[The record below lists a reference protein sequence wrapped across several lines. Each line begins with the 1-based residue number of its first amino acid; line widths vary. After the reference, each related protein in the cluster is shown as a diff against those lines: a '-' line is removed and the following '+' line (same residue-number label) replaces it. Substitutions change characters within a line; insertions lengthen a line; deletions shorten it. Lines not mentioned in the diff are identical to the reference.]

1 MIKNKKIIIT
11 GGLGFIGSHLVERLS
26 EYNDVTIIDDAS
38 SGSEVYGLS
47 TISLRYFNVFGPRQN
62 PNSQYAAVIPKFI
75 TSILRG
81 EPPIV
86 YGDGEQ
92 SRDFTFVRH
101 VMDANILAISPLK
114 PVI

>member
-11 GGLGFIGSHLVERLS
+11 GGLGF
-26 EYNDVTIIDDAS
+26 
-38 SGSEVYGLS
+38 
-47 TISLRYFNVFGPRQN
+47 
-62 PNSQYAAVIPKFI
+62 
-75 TSILRG
+75 
-81 EPPIV
+81 IV